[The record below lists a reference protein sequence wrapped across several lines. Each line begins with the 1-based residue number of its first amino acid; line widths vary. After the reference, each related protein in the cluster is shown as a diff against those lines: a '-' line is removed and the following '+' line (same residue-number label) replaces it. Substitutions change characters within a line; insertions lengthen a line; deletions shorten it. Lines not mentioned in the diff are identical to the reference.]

1 MHHKCLNLHTQI
13 NHIYSNMRKGM
24 DLASFDIFKYI
35 KYNYF
40 KATNAQYMLLDDDTF
55 KGADIRFPIR
65 NFFYG
70 IGITYG
76 GKDTV
81 RIANNEYVISKGS
94 CIAIGPGTISQWL
107 NESTALTDTVLFTR
121 DLFKHPLYA
130 GFPDSLP
137 FFLPGGNH
145 VIQLNG
151 TQLKQMRLLF
161 SALKTFRDD
170 AAIATGI
177 IYSILMLAQKMY
189 DIDLTYKLN
198 GLTHKQKLVRQFQ
211 GLVVENFLTKRTVDF
226 YARKMNITSK
236 YLSEVL
242 LAEIGKP
249 AKTLID
255 DTVFLEAKTLLRQ
268 TTMSVQEIANY
279 LNFPETSNFIK
290 AFKKREEI
298 TPTAY
303 RKQQ

>member
-1 MHHKCLNLHTQI
+1 MN
-13 NHIYSNMRKGM
+13 
-24 DLASFDIFKYI
+24 LASFDIFKYI
-35 KYNYF
+35 KYNF
-40 KATNAQYMLLDDDTF
+40 FQAANAQYMLLDDDTF
-55 KGADIRFPIR
+55 KVADIRFPIR

-121 DLFKHPLYA
+121 DLFKNTLNA
-130 GFPDSLP
+130 GFIDSLP

-145 VIQLNG
+145 VIQLNA

-161 SALKTFRDD
+161 NTLKAFRDD
-170 AAIATGI
+170 EAIVTGI
-177 IYSILMLAQKMY
+177 VYSILMLAKKTY
-189 DIDLTYKLN
+189 DVDLTHTMN
-198 GLTHKQKLVRQFQ
+198 TLTHKQKLVRQFQ
-211 GLVVENFLTKRTVDF
+211 SLVVEHFITERTVDF
-226 YARKMNITSK
+226 YARKMNITPK
-236 YLSEVL
+236 YLSELL

-255 DTVFLEAKTLLRQ
+255 ETVYLEAKTLLRQ
-268 TTMSVQEIANY
+268 TTMSIQEIANR
-279 LNFPETSNFIK
+279 LNFPEPSNFIK
-290 AFKKREEI
+290 AFKNREKL
-298 TPTAY
+298 TPAAY
-303 RKQQ
+303 RKLQ

>member
-1 MHHKCLNLHTQI
+1 
-13 NHIYSNMRKGM
+13 MRKGM
-24 DLASFDIFKYI
+24 NLASFDIFKYLT
-35 KYNYF
+35 YNYF
-40 KATNAQYMLLDDDTF
+40 KAGGVQYMLLDDATF
-55 KGADIRFPIR
+55 KVANINFPIR

-81 RIANNEYVISKGS
+81 RIANNEYVISRGS

-121 DLFKHPLYA
+121 DFFKNSQYA
-130 GFPDSLP
+130 GFLDSLP

-145 VIQLNG
+145 VIQLNAA
-151 TQLKQMRLLF
+151 QLKQMRLLF
-161 SALKTFRDD
+161 NTLKAFRDEE
-170 AAIATGI
+170 AIATGI
-177 IYSILMLAQKMY
+177 VYSILMLAKKMY
-189 DIDLTYKLN
+189 HIDLTHTLN
-198 GLTHKQKLVRQFQ
+198 GLTQKQKLVRQFQ
-211 GLVVENFLTKRTVDF
+211 GLVVEHFLTERTVDF

-249 AKTLID
+249 AKALID
-255 DTVFLEAKTLLRQ
+255 KTVFLEAKTLLRQ
-268 TTMSVQEIANY
+268 TTMSVQEIANW
-279 LNFPETSNFIK
+279 LNFPETTNFIK
-290 AFKKREEI
+290 AFKKREGL
-298 TPTAY
+298 TPAAY

>member
-1 MHHKCLNLHTQI
+1 
-13 NHIYSNMRKGM
+13 MRKGM

-35 KYNYF
+35 KYNFF
-40 KATNAQYMLLDDDTF
+40 KAANAQYMLLDDDTF
-55 KGADIRFPIR
+55 KVADIRFPIR

-121 DLFKHPLYA
+121 DFFKNSLHT
-130 GFPDSLP
+130 GFTDSLP
-137 FFLPGGNH
+137 FFRPGGNH
-145 VIQLNG
+145 VIQLNAA
-151 TQLKQMRLLF
+151 QLKQMRLLF
-161 SALKTFRDD
+161 NTLKAFRDD
-170 AAIATGI
+170 ETIVTGI
-177 IYSILMLAQKMY
+177 VYSILMLAKKMY
-189 DIDLTYKLN
+189 DIDLTNTLN
-198 GLTHKQKLVRQFQ
+198 TLTHKQKLARQFQ
-211 GLVVENFLTKRTVDF
+211 GLVVEHFLTERTVDF
-226 YARKMNITSK
+226 YARQMNITPK

-242 LAEIGKP
+242 LEEIGKP

-255 DTVFLEAKTLLRQ
+255 ETVYLEAKTLLRQ
-268 TTMSVQEIANY
+268 TTMSVQEIANW

-290 AFKKREEI
+290 AFKKRENL
-298 TPTAY
+298 TPAAY
-303 RKQQ
+303 RNHQ

>member
-1 MHHKCLNLHTQI
+1 
-13 NHIYSNMRKGM
+13 MRKGM
-24 DLASFDIFKYI
+24 DLTSFDIFKYL

-40 KATNAQYMLLDDDTF
+40 KARDVQFILLDDATF
-55 KGADIRFPIR
+55 KVANISFPIR

-81 RIANNEYVISKGS
+81 RIANSEYVISKGS

-121 DLFKHPLYA
+121 DLFKNPLYA

-151 TQLKQMRLLF
+151 AQLKQMRLLF
-161 SALKTFRDD
+161 NTLKTFKDD
-170 AAIATGI
+170 EAVATGI
-177 IYSILMLAQKMY
+177 IHSILMLAKKMY

-211 GLVVENFLTKRTVDF
+211 GLVVENFLSERSVDF

-236 YLSEVL
+236 YLSEIL
-242 LAEIGKP
+242 LGEIGKP

-255 DTVFLEAKTLLRQ
+255 EMVFLEAKTLLRQ
-268 TTMSVQEIANY
+268 TTMSVQEIANW

-290 AFKKREEI
+290 AFKNREKT

-303 RKQQ
+303 RKQ

>member
-1 MHHKCLNLHTQI
+1 
-13 NHIYSNMRKGM
+13 MRKGM

-35 KYNYF
+35 KYNFF
-40 KATNAQYMLLDDDTF
+40 KAGNAQYMLLDDATF
-55 KGADIRFPIR
+55 KVADIRFPIR

-76 GKDTV
+76 GKDNV

-107 NESTALTDTVLFTR
+107 NESTALTDTILFTR
-121 DLFKHPLYA
+121 DFFRDSLSG

-145 VIQLNG
+145 VIQLNAA
-151 TQLKQMRLLF
+151 QLKQMRLLF
-161 SALKTFRDD
+161 NTLKAFRDD
-170 AAIATGI
+170 ETIVPGI
-177 IYSILMLAQKMY
+177 VYAILMLAKKMY
-189 DIDLTYKLN
+189 DIDLTHKAN

-211 GLVVENFLTKRTVDF
+211 SLVAAHFLTKRTVDF
-226 YARKMNITSK
+226 YAREMNITSK
-236 YLSEVL
+236 YLSEIL
-242 LAEIGKP
+242 LSEIGKP

-255 DTVFLEAKTLLRQ
+255 ETVFLEAKTLLRQ
-268 TTMSVQEIANY
+268 TTMSVQEIANW

-290 AFKKREEI
+290 AFKKRENL
-298 TPTAY
+298 TPAAY
-303 RKQQ
+303 RKHE

>member
-1 MHHKCLNLHTQI
+1 MN
-13 NHIYSNMRKGM
+13 
-24 DLASFDIFKYI
+24 LASFDIFKYI
-35 KYNYF
+35 KYNFF
-40 KATNAQYMLLDDDTF
+40 KATNTQYMLLDDDTF
-55 KGADIRFPIR
+55 KVADIRFPIR

-81 RIANNEYVISKGS
+81 RIANNEYIISKGS

-121 DLFKHPLYA
+121 DFLKNFLHA

-145 VIQLNG
+145 VIQLNAA
-151 TQLKQMRLLF
+151 QLKQMRLLF
-161 SALKTFRDD
+161 NTLKAFRDD
-170 AAIATGI
+170 EAIVTGI
-177 IYSILMLAQKMY
+177 VYSILMLAKKMY
-189 DIDLTYKLN
+189 DIDLTHKLN

-211 GLVVENFLTKRTVDF
+211 SLVVEHFLTKRTVDF
-226 YARKMNITSK
+226 YAREMNITSK
-236 YLSEVL
+236 YLSEIL

-249 AKTLID
+249 AKALID
-255 DTVFLEAKTLLRQ
+255 ETVFLEAKTLLRQ
-268 TTMSVQEIANY
+268 TTMSVQEIANW

-290 AFKKREEI
+290 AFKKRENL
-298 TPTAY
+298 TPAAY
-303 RKQQ
+303 RKHQ

>member
-1 MHHKCLNLHTQI
+1 
-13 NHIYSNMRKGM
+13 MRKGM

-35 KYNYF
+35 KYNFF
-40 KATNAQYMLLDDDTF
+40 KAANAQYMLLDDDTF
-55 KGADIRFPIR
+55 KVADIRFPIR

-121 DLFKHPLYA
+121 DFFKNSLHT
-130 GFPDSLP
+130 GFTDSLP
-137 FFLPGGNH
+137 FFRPGGNH
-145 VIQLNG
+145 VIQLNAA
-151 TQLKQMRLLF
+151 QLKQMRLLF
-161 SALKTFRDD
+161 NTLKAFRDD
-170 AAIATGI
+170 EAIVTGI
-177 IYSILMLAQKMY
+177 VYSILMLAKKMY
-189 DIDLTYKLN
+189 DIDLTNTLN
-198 GLTHKQKLVRQFQ
+198 TLTHKQKLARQFQ
-211 GLVVENFLTKRTVDF
+211 GLVVEHFLTERTVDY
-226 YARKMNITSK
+226 YARQMNITPK

-242 LAEIGKP
+242 LEEIGKP

-255 DTVFLEAKTLLRQ
+255 ETVYLEAKTLLRQ
-268 TTMSVQEIANY
+268 TTMSVQEIANW

-290 AFKKREEI
+290 AFKKRENL
-298 TPTAY
+298 TPAAY
-303 RKQQ
+303 RNHQ

>member
-1 MHHKCLNLHTQI
+1 
-13 NHIYSNMRKGM
+13 M

-35 KYNYF
+35 KYNFF
-40 KATNAQYMLLDDDTF
+40 KAKNAQYMLLDDDTF

-107 NESTALTDTVLFTR
+107 NESNALTDTVLFTR
-121 DLFKHPLYA
+121 DLFKNTLNA
-130 GFPDSLP
+130 GFIDSLP

-145 VIQLNG
+145 VIQLNAA
-151 TQLKQMRLLF
+151 QLKQMRLLF
-161 SALKTFRDD
+161 NTLKAFRNDET
-170 AAIATGI
+170 IITGI
-177 IYSILMLAQKMY
+177 VYSILMLTKKMY
-189 DIDLTYKLN
+189 DVELTHTLTT
-198 GLTHKQKLVRQFQ
+198 LTHKQKLVRQFQ
-211 GLVVENFLTKRTVDF
+211 GLVVEHFITERSVDF
-226 YARKMNITSK
+226 YARKMNITPK
-236 YLSEVL
+236 YLSELL
-242 LAEIGKP
+242 LAEIGNP

-255 DTVFLEAKTLLRQ
+255 EMVYLEAKTLLRQ
-268 TTMSVQEIANY
+268 TTMSVQEIANR

-290 AFKKREEI
+290 AFKKREKL
-298 TPTAY
+298 TPAAY
-303 RKQQ
+303 RKLQ